1 MPLTHQDFQL
11 SAEQLAAINRYFE
24 AKAQAL
30 AQSGDRILCPTLN
43 VHFSFAPVFG
53 RSENSATLPGFTA
66 TCIVPVTSP
75 AKRWFQK
82 SNDR

>member
-53 RSENSATLPGFTA
+53 RSVRISYDSETIPYEVECQWSD
-66 TCIVPVTSP
+66 S
-75 AKRWFQK
+75 
-82 SNDR
+82 D